1 MKNYSLEPTE
11 ENAWKLLQK
20 NPIRRNEYVFQF
32 VRLLTHMEDGCY
44 SVALNGDWGSGK
56 TFFVKQVK
64 LILDAFNSQSHVG
77 DDECK
82 KIQALYNKN
91 EKPKCYTTVY
101 YDAWTYDN
109 HDDPIL
115 SLVYAASQNRQGAD
129 LNGNPSHVTVAAAA
143 VFDALTGKNLTSVF
157 KEFENAKGKDMLA
170 EIKDAEYVKSRIR
183 DFITTLIEEKGNQ
196 LVFFIDEL
204 DRCKP
209 DYAIRFLERIKHYF
223 NDERITFVFSVS
235 LTQLQWTVR
244 SYYGSGFDATK
255 YLDKFFD
262 LQISIPNADYER
274 FLRDQLEIDSDEIAG
289 IVCHEVVRQFNF
301 SLRQAERYARLIK
314 IAEPQFGWQYHCFNR
329 EIGKEFASNYIVPIL
344 IGLQMYD
351 LDLYHEFVTGNNSA
365 PMKKILIGLGV
376 LDHTPFLNRGESITH
391 NGEDIEAND
400 GTEVKTTKV
409 ADRLEEIYQAIF
421 GKKDVYR
428 EREKYMGVMR
438 FTSETKSYI
447 DGITAMLFPGAD
459 YS

>member
-77 DDECK
+77 DDERE
-82 KIQALYNKN
+82 KIRTLYNKN
-91 EKPKCYTTVY
+91 EKPNCYTTVY

-115 SLVYAASQNRQGAD
+115 SLVYAASQNGQAAD
-129 LNGNPSHVTVAAAA
+129 LNDNPSHVAEAAAA

-157 KEFENAKGKDMLA
+157 KEFEKTKGKDMLA

-223 NDERITFVFSVS
+223 NDER
-235 LTQLQWTVR
+235 LHL
-244 SYYGSGFDATK
+244 
-255 YLDKFFD
+255 
-262 LQISIPNADYER
+262 
-274 FLRDQLEIDSDEIAG
+274 
-289 IVCHEVVRQFNF
+289 
-301 SLRQAERYARLIK
+301 
-314 IAEPQFGWQYHCFNR
+314 CF
-329 EIGKEFASNYIVPIL
+329 
-344 IGLQMYD
+344 Q
-351 LDLYHEFVTGNNSA
+351 
-365 PMKKILIGLGV
+365 
-376 LDHTPFLNRGESITH
+376 
-391 NGEDIEAND
+391 
-400 GTEVKTTKV
+400 
-409 ADRLEEIYQAIF
+409 
-421 GKKDVYR
+421 
-428 EREKYMGVMR
+428 
-438 FTSETKSYI
+438 
-447 DGITAMLFPGAD
+447 
-459 YS
+459 

>member
-77 DDECK
+77 DDERE
-82 KIQALYNKN
+82 KIRTLYNKN

-244 SYYGSGFDATK
+244 SYYGSG
-255 YLDKFFD
+255 L
-262 LQISIPNADYER
+262 
-274 FLRDQLEIDSDEIAG
+274 G
-289 IVCHEVVRQFNF
+289 QFT
-301 SLRQAERYARLIK
+301 R
-314 IAEPQFGWQYHCFNR
+314 
-329 EIGKEFASNYIVPIL
+329 NYTQTMKR
-344 IGLQMYD
+344 GL
-351 LDLYHEFVTGNNSA
+351 L
-365 PMKKILIGLGV
+365 
-376 LDHTPFLNRGESITH
+376 
-391 NGEDIEAND
+391 
-400 GTEVKTTKV
+400 TTNK
-409 ADRLEEIYQAIF
+409 
-421 GKKDVYR
+421 G
-428 EREKYMGVMR
+428 
-438 FTSETKSYI
+438 
-447 DGITAMLFPGAD
+447 
-459 YS
+459 